1 MIRIKK
7 SQSQDPGE
15 ELYKIEKIWL
25 IFTTF
30 FSDVMIFTNAAGFL
44 YLFKQMSDSKLNKT
58 KKMNI
63 KNRKKNRKGA
73 NQEDMMDTLESIKS
87 PILERDRTS
96 DASKGTDYIR
106 NIMENKSSAN
116 KTNTTLQ
123 YDYD

>member
-1 MIRIKK
+1 VIRIKK

-44 YLFKQMSDSKLNKT
+44 YLFKQMSDSK
-58 KKMNI
+58 KMNI

-73 NQEDMMDTLESIKS
+73 NQEDIMDTLESIKS

-96 DASKGTDYIR
+96 DASKGTDYVR

-123 YDYD
+123 YDYE